1 MFNRKRVYLPL
12 ILLAIISIGTCGF
25 MTIEGWSFLDSLY
38 MTIITLTTIG
48 YSEVH
53 TISQNGQIF
62 NIFLIIIGVGTATF
76 SFSTI
81 VTEIASVDFE
91 KIRRGKMIK
100 KIRDM
105 EGHTIVCGF
114 GRMGEVICKR
124 LSEYGTKFV
133 VIEKRANL
141 IEELKKN
148 NFLYVEGDAA
158 NDDHLIEAGIKRAKV
173 LVSVIDNDSDGLYVA
188 LASRSMKKDLF
199 IIVRAN
205 EEKAKK
211 RMLRAGADRVILP
224 FVMSGHKV
232 AETVINPSTEDLFDI
247 TNDDEE
253 SRESRIQLADL
264 FVNKSSKLNGQ
275 SLEQMGPSLDN
286 LIIIGIKDKEDK
298 FIFKPKSDYRFKEG
312 DCLIAM
318 GPLKDYEAAKTELFL
333 S

>member
-1 MFNRKRVYLPL
+1 M
-12 ILLAIISIGTCGF
+12 I
-25 MTIEGWSFLDSLY
+25 IEGWSFLDSLY

-53 TISQNGQIF
+53 TISENGQIF

-81 VTEIASVDFE
+81 VTEIASIDFE
-91 KIRRGKMIK
+91 KRRRIKMIK
-100 KIRDM
+100 KIESM

-124 LSEYGTKFV
+124 LSEYGTRFV
-133 VIEKRANL
+133 VIEKRPSL
-141 IEELKKN
+141 VEELKKSGY
-148 NFLYVEGDAA
+148 LYVEGDAA
-158 NDDHLIEAGIKRAKV
+158 NDDHLIEAGVKKAKV

-188 LASRSMKKDLF
+188 LASRSMRKDLF

-211 RMLRAGADRVILP
+211 RMIRAGANRVILP

-247 TNDDEE
+247 TNDDE
-253 SRESRIQLADL
+253 RDRKIQLADL
-264 FVNKSSKLNGQ
+264 FVNKNSKLNGKCLKQ
-275 SLEQMGPSLDN
+275 IGSLFSN
-286 LIIIGIKDKEDK
+286 LIIIGIRDKEDG
-298 FIFKPKSDYRFKEG
+298 FSFKPKSTYIFKEG

-318 GPLKDYEAAKTELFL
+318 GPLKDYQDAKEKLML
-333 S
+333 G